1 MFTKF
6 KPKYWL
12 IQMHSV
18 NSIAIN
24 ARMFPEAM
32 AKRDQLQ
39 NDPLRGWW
47 KKKPH
52 KQINQPSS
60 AFEQEEF
67 DF

>member
-6 KPKYWL
+6 KPKYRL

-24 ARMFPEAM
+24 AQMFPEAM

-47 KKKPH
+47 KKKTPQTN
-52 KQINQPSS
+52 KPAQQCFRTRGI
-60 AFEQEEF
+60 
-67 DF
+67 